1 MGSRAASLVREAT
14 DIVSLIE
21 EVTEVTRSG
30 GAAAMALC
38 PFHPDKDTPSLS
50 ISAEKGVYNCFGCGA
65 RGDALT
71 FVQQHHGLDFTEAL
85 SMLAT
90 RSGIDLGPQT
100 ARQSRAARLD
110 SIRWQAAEF
119 YHALLRVDHGAAA
132 SRGYLRRTHGFG
144 SSDVTGFTVGWAPPD
159 PSAVTSALRDAGVS
173 GRDIAAAGVAE
184 LGMGRGGRVVYPVL
198 TGPERVAGFASED
211 SAGRM
216 FPPARGSRLLF
227 GMGQARSAIARE
239 GTAVVV
245 PDVAAVIAWHR
256 VGVTNTV
263 ASASGRLNTDQLAT
277 LARFGS
283 RAVVVSPDQDATR
296 DLLADTP
303 AVRGIDVYLAEAQ
316 RIAGGNLSQADALAA
331 ARSAVPIPESRLT
344 AALSGYRTASNPTAR
359 RALIANARQVICDE
373 PDEHTRWEL
382 AAVAAGVTGLPVEAV
397 MGSPTLLTPIV
408 DETETR
414 RPPARAALAL

>member
-21 EVTEVTRSG
+21 EVTQVTRSG

-38 PFHPDKDTPSLS
+38 PFHADKDTPSLS
-50 ISAEKGVYNCFGCGA
+50 ISADKGVYNCFGCGA

-71 FVQQHHGLDFTEAL
+71 FVQQHQGVGFPEAL

-90 RSGIDLGPQT
+90 RAGIDLGPQT

-132 SRGYLRRTHGFG
+132 TRGYLRRTHGFG
-144 SSDVTGFTVGWAPPD
+144 SADVTGFTVGWAPPD
-159 PSAVTSALRDAGVS
+159 PSAVTSALRNAGVS
-173 GRDIAAAGVAE
+173 GPDIAAAGVAQ
-184 LGMGRGGRVVYPVL
+184 LGMGRDGRVVYPVV
-198 TGPERVAGFASED
+198 TGPERVAGFAAED
-211 SAGRM
+211 SSGRT

-245 PDVAAVIAWHR
+245 PDVPAVIAWHR

-263 ASASGRLNTDQLAT
+263 APAGTSLNTDQLGT
-277 LARFGS
+277 LARFAS
-283 RAVVVSPDQDATR
+283 RAVVVSPDPDTTGG
-296 DLLADTP
+296 LLADTP
-303 AVRGIDVYLAEAQ
+303 TVRGIDVYIAET
-316 RIAGGNLSQADALAA
+316 RHVSGRNLSQAEALAA
-331 ARSAVPIPESRLT
+331 ARGAVPIPEARLNV
-344 AALSGYRTASNPTAR
+344 ALSGYRTAANPTAR
-359 RALIANARQVICDE
+359 RALLANARQVIEDE
-373 PDEHTRWEL
+373 ADEHTRWEL
-382 AAVAAGVTGLPVEAV
+382 AAVAAGITGMPVERV
-397 MGSPTLLTPIV
+397 MGSATLLTFP
-408 DETETR
+408 EEETR